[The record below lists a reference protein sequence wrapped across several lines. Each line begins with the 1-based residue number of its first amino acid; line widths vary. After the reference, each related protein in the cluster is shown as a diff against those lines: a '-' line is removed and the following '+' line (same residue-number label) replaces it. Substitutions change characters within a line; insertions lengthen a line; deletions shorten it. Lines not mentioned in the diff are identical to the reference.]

1 MNEEI
6 SRQLREAAEAHQPN
20 RARMQARLERGM
32 AGATGR
38 RPRTS
43 GIATSWPK
51 VTLAGFAAA
60 SILATAG
67 LAVAAILQTAPTP
80 PDIATT
86 PADPSPSGTPST
98 THSARATDSSA
109 PPSAASQPGRTAT
122 GRTTSGN
129 PTSAPPTDSQLSD
142 GPLSSEGF
150 IDPDTNIY
158 WAQSRLA
165 LNTTQP
171 LTTLTVQLRITQTG
185 GVQATGQWQTGPG
198 DDFTLTVQEIGGALV
213 YRWDLKPGRTVPA
226 AQHTFAAQ
234 YNHAAGTRNA
244 HADSYRAQATATG
257 GAFAVRGGFTPA
269 K

>member
-6 SRQLREAAEAHQPN
+6 SRQLREAAGAHQPD

-38 RPRTS
+38 RRTS

-60 SILATAG
+60 GILATAG
-67 LAVAAILQTAPTP
+67 LTVAGILHSTPTP

-86 PADPSPSGTPST
+86 PADPSPSGTPSST
-98 THSARATDSSA
+98 SSARATDGSA
-109 PPSAASQPGRTAT
+109 PPSAASQPGRTTT

-129 PTSAPPTDSQLSD
+129 PTSASPTYSQLSD

-158 WAQSRLA
+158 WAQSRLVFT
-165 LNTTQP
+165 TTQP
-171 LTTLTVQLRITQTG
+171 LTTLTVQLRIAQTG
-185 GVQATGQWQTGPG
+185 GVQSTGHWQTGPG

-244 HADSYRAQATATG
+244 NADSYRAQATTAG

-269 K
+269 G